1 MWIWNIG
8 VLLAIALG
16 AWWLTGFDKTPAGES
31 KRGHHLT
38 RALRCVLVVFLTAVF
53 LWFIQGGGSGMAG
66 VVLLLIIPISIALV
80 LRSSLAEVGSQ
91 SFLRIVDP
99 TLHDDREL
107 DFKRDGRY
115 LDTIAHL
122 INKGR
127 KEEAIRLCQELQQSG
142 ELAPATLEMT
152 LEFLGV
158 KPGQTNVQSPV
169 NRAAQLRARG
179 DFSGAESLL
188 KPLLVKNPADV
199 QVALMLMRIY
209 AQDLRQPDRAW
220 AVLRNLEKQPH
231 LAPAH
236 LDFARRSMDEWCLS
250 APAKLAEPASVEPK
264 SLEELLAEKSYGS
277 AVELLEQRIQEQP
290 GDFGMRLKLAEVHN
304 RFCHNFPRAE
314 KIVRQMC
321 ADHRFSAEQVSL
333 AEAKLKEWR
342 EAASQ
347 RK

>member
-1 MWIWNIG
+1 MWLWNIG
-8 VLLAIALG
+8 VLLGIAFG
-16 AWWLTGFDKTPAGES
+16 AWWLTGLDKTPAGES
-31 KRGHHLT
+31 KRGHYFT
-38 RALRCVLVVFLTAVF
+38 RALRCLLIVVLVAVF
-53 LWFIQGGGSGMAG
+53 LWFIQGGGAGMGG

-80 LRSSLAEVGSQ
+80 LRSSLAEIGSQ
-91 SFLRIVDP
+91 GFLRMVDP

-107 DFKRDGRY
+107 DSKRDGRY

-122 INKGR
+122 IRNGR
-127 KEEAIRLCQELQQSG
+127 KDEAIRLCQEMKQTG
-142 ELAPATLEMT
+142 ELDPATLDMT

-158 KPGQTNVQSPV
+158 KPGQTNVQSPA
-169 NRAAQLRARG
+169 NRAAQLRAQG

-199 QVALMLMRIY
+199 QAALMLMRIY

-236 LDFARRSMDEWCLS
+236 LDFARRSIDEWRLS
-250 APAKLAEPASVEPK
+250 APAKPVTIEPK
-264 SLEELLAEKSYGS
+264 SLEELLADKSYGS
-277 AVELLEQRIQEQP
+277 AVEMLEQRIQEQP
-290 GDFGMRLKLAEVHN
+290 DDLDMRLKLAEVYG

-321 ADHRFSAEQVSL
+321 ADHHFSAEQISL